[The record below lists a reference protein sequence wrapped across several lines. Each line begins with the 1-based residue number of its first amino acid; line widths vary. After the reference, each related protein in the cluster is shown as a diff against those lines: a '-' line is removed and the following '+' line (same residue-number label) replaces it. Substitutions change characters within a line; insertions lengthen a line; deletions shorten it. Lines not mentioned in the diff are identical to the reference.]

1 MRIWWAGLIERSPM
15 ADQPI
20 RAASEEVRSHNLPAA
35 ERAVLL
41 NIETHINWSTSGV
54 VTALFEK
61 GLVTRRSGG
70 EFALTDRG
78 RVMLEEL
85 LQEHRRQAREGFA
98 IRRFRTNRR
107 D

>member
-1 MRIWWAGLIERSPM
+1 MRIWRAGLIERTPM
-15 ADQPI
+15 ADQLI
-20 RAASEEVRSHNLPAA
+20 RTASEEVRSHNLPAA

-78 RVMLEEL
+78 RITLEEL
-85 LQEHRRQAREGFA
+85 LQDHWRDAREGVA
-98 IRRFRTNRR
+98 IRRFRTDRR

>member
-1 MRIWWAGLIERSPM
+1 M
-15 ADQPI
+15 ADQLI
-20 RAASEEVRSHNLPAA
+20 RTRSEEVRSHNLPAA

-61 GLVTRRSGG
+61 GLLTRGSGG
-70 EFALTDRG
+70 EFVLTDRG

-85 LQEHRRQAREGFA
+85 LQDHRRQAREGFA
-98 IRRFRTNRR
+98 IRRFRTNRG